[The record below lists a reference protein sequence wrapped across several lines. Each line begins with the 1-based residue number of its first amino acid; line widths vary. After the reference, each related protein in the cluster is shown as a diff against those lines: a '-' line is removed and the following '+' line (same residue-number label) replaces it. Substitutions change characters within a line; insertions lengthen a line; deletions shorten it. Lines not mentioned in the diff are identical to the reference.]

1 MQSSKGRITRCYRR
15 RCQQQTNSGWY
26 DYSTITMLKTAT
38 QQELLRRRQQ
48 QHIQQQRY
56 QRIWMSSRSTT
67 SRSTKTFSSTSSTAS
82 LVSMSPIY
90 ETPLNS
96 TVIEKPYT
104 LILLETVDI
113 PSSSS
118 SSWFEYLRS
127 TVPTEYGM
135 SFASITLPLFREQP
149 QKQHEKA
156 DYSTDTT
163 TDNDDDDD
171 DDDAVT
177 TIRSPVVPISELV
190 QAMKNPVVSTLAHV
204 SDTILVARGPISAL
218 CAQYYLESCSVKGL
232 IMIDPVLIDEQHL
245 SSDIDPDPNY
255 NDNDALI
262 SSLSSYLIDNTN
274 NNNKNKNKNN
284 NKNNNAIRNK
294 SMISIGDLYRDDCDS
309 LQRFLSTRLQ
319 VEPNA
324 VPMLIIR
331 TTTTTKHAN
340 NTTAT
345 SPFQSACGAVAAANN
360 KAAAVAAE
368 LVSKRH
374 SHPNGPYG
382 IVQILEMEIDLL
394 PSSVVPDTQHRH
406 EGVISS
412 HNNNSTTTTTTTA
425 AATPLMLRTLLN
437 SIEEW
442 IDKTL

>member
-135 SFASITLPLFREQP
+135 SFASITLPLFRKQP

-245 SSDIDPDPNY
+245 SSDIDPDPND
-255 NDNDALI
+255 NVNDALI
-262 SSLSSYLIDNTN
+262 SSLSSYLIDNN
-274 NNNKNKNKNN
+274 NN
-284 NKNNNAIRNK
+284 NNNAIRN
-294 SMISIGDLYRDDCDS
+294 SIGDLYRDDCDS

-340 NTTAT
+340 NTNTT
-345 SPFQSACGAVAAANN
+345 SPFQSACGAVAGANN